1 MPSKPMKNHQV
12 FGLLSVLLVSNVA
25 TISPAVNAQ
34 EKVCILTDAGKKVC
48 GTPIKPIAYNPVSS
62 SKFVTLTYPSY
73 PNEVVKVELQKC
85 SRKSSMVSCKF
96 SIVKTE
102 GDKNPDNYGT
112 GLYAADGTN
121 ISQATDQKGE
131 DYIASAITLG
141 NSTSSDIQGLVMI
154 RNQAR
159 SATLSFRIPPQV
171 NYLQTLKIGT
181 TFNSQV
187 GIAQFSDVSIS
198 Q

>member
-1 MPSKPMKNHQV
+1 MPLKPMKNYKV
-12 FGLLSVLLVSNVA
+12 FGLLSVFLVYNVA
-25 TISPAVNAQ
+25 IISPAVNAQ
-34 EKVCILTDAGKKVC
+34 EKICILTDAGKKVC
-48 GTPIKPIAYNPVSS
+48 GTPIKPIAYNPVSP
-62 SKFVTLTYPSY
+62 SKFFTLTYPSY

-102 GDKNPDNYGT
+102 GDKNPDFFDTYLFAASGT
-112 GLYAADGTN
+112 D
-121 ISQATDQKGE
+121 ISQATDGKGE
-131 DYIASAITLG
+131 DYIANQITMG
-141 NSTSSDIQGLVMI
+141 NNISTVQQLVMI
-154 RNQAR
+154 RNQLR

-171 NYLQTLKIGT
+171 NYLQTLRIGT
-181 TFNSQV
+181 RFNGEV

>member
-1 MPSKPMKNHQV
+1 MKNHQV
-12 FGLLSVLLVSNVA
+12 FGLLSVLLVSNIA
-25 TISPAVNAQ
+25 MISPAVNAQ

-48 GTPIKPIAYNPVSS
+48 GIPIRPTANNPVTPLKNFILS
-62 SKFVTLTYPSY
+62 YPSY

-85 SRKSSMVSCKF
+85 SRKSSTVSCKF

-102 GDKNPDNYGT
+102 GDRNPDFFDTY
-112 GLYAADGTN
+112 LYAANGTN
-121 ISQATDQKGE
+121 ISQATDKSGE
-131 DYIASAITLG
+131 DYIADAITMG
-141 NSTSSDIQGLVMI
+141 NSTYNHHNFNMI
-154 RNQAR
+154 KNQVR

-181 TFNSQV
+181 AFNGQV
-187 GIAQFSDVSIS
+187 GIAQFSDISIS

>member
-1 MPSKPMKNHQV
+1 MPSKSMKNHQV
-12 FGLLSVLLVSNVA
+12 FGLLSVLLVSNA
-25 TISPAVNAQ
+25 AMISPEVNAQ
-34 EKVCILTDAGKKVC
+34 EKICILTDAGKKVC

-85 SRKSSMVSCKF
+85 SRKSSVVSCKF

-102 GDKNPDNYGT
+102 GDKNPDFFETYLFATNGT
-112 GLYAADGTN
+112 D
-121 ISQATDQKGE
+121 ISQATDRNGE
-131 DYIASAITLG
+131 DYIASAITMG
-141 NSTSSDIQGLVMI
+141 NSTEAVQQLTMI
-154 RNQAR
+154 RNQIR

-171 NYLQTLKIGT
+171 NSLQSLKIGT
-181 TFNSQV
+181 RFNGQV
-187 GIAQFSDVSIS
+187 GIAQFSDISIS